1 MVSYS
6 PVNLKK
12 HKSDTLVIH
21 CCDPR
26 FQEAYKQAAQ
36 QVSEFYDLMVVPGAS
51 KAIVDDPNVIKNIK
65 MLHGLHNFSEV
76 QIMDHV
82 QCGAFGK
89 IDDEVIDHSKYIH
102 LAESKIKKALPLIK
116 VESHLLGAKQELTIV
131 K

>member
-1 MVSYS
+1 MVSYN
-6 PVNLKK
+6 PVNLSK
-12 HKSDTLVIH
+12 HKSDTLVVH

-26 FQEAYKQAAQ
+26 FQQAYKQAAG

-65 MLHGLHNFSEV
+65 MLHGLHNFNEV

-89 IDDEVIDHSKYIH
+89 VDDEVIDHSKYIQ
-102 LAESKIKKALPLIK
+102 LAENKIRKALPGIK
-116 VESHLLGAKQELTIV
+116 VESRLLGAKQELALIR
-131 K
+131 